1 MKKIILIGD
10 SIRLGYDKYV
20 KDALEGVAEVYYP
33 GDSARFSQYTLHYL
47 SDWKHENGWGEDI
60 DLVHWNTG
68 LWDVL
73 EMYGEAPISN
83 PQQYGETIGKIQRQ
97 INILFPRAVQI
108 FATST
113 SVIEEKYGATRKR
126 HNSTIEQYNRIA
138 VETLSDTGCLINDLY
153 TLTKNAPVE
162 IRGGDPTH
170 FYTPEGTKLIG
181 DRVLSYICGE
191 LGIEAGDINLE
202 SFVPE
207 KYNKKTIGY

>member
-33 GDSARFSQYTLHYL
+33 GDSARFSQYTLRYL
-47 SDWKHENGWGEDI
+47 SDWKHDNGWGDDI

-97 INILFPRAVQI
+97 IKILFPRAVQI

-170 FYTPEGTKLIG
+170 FYTPEGTRLIG

-191 LGIEAGDINLE
+191 LGIEASEVNLE
-202 SFVPE
+202 NFVPE
-207 KYNKKTIGY
+207 KYDKKTIGY

>member
-20 KDALEGVAEVYYP
+20 KDALSSVAEVYYP
-33 GDSARFSQYTLHYL
+33 NDSARFSEYTLRYL
-47 SDWKHENGWGEDI
+47 SDWKHDNGWGEDI

-83 PQQYGETIGKIQRQ
+83 PQQYDETIAKIYRQ
-97 INILFPRAVQI
+97 IKILFPKAKQI

-113 SVIEEKYGATRKR
+113 SVIEERYGWDRKR
-126 HNSTIEQYNRIA
+126 HNSTIEQYNKIA
-138 VETLSDTGCLINDLY
+138 AEALKDTDCVINDLY
-153 TLTKNAPVE
+153 TLTKNAPLE
-162 IRGGDPTH
+162 IRAGDPTH

-191 LGIEAGDINLE
+191 LKIAASEVNLAD
-202 SFVPE
+202 FVPE
-207 KYNKKTIGY
+207 KYDAKTIGY

>member
-20 KDALEGVAEVYYP
+20 KDALSGVAEIYYP
-33 GDSARFSQYTLHYL
+33 NDSARFSQYTLRYL
-47 SDWKHENGWGEDI
+47 SDWKNDNKWPDDV

-83 PQQYGETIGKIQRQ
+83 PQQYGETIGKIERQ
-97 INILFPRAVQI
+97 IRILFPRAKQV

-113 SVIEEKYGATRKR
+113 SIIEEKYGPARMR
-126 HNSTIEQYNRIA
+126 HNSTIEQYNKIA
-138 VETLSDTGCLINDLY
+138 VEVLEPAGCVINDLY
-153 TLTKNAPVE
+153 TLTKNAPME
-162 IRGGDPTH
+162 IRAGDPTH

-181 DRVLSYICGE
+181 DRVVSVICHQ
-191 LGIEAGDINLE
+191 LDIDAKDVNLE
-202 SFVPE
+202 DFQPE
-207 KYNKKTIGY
+207 KYDDKTIGY

>member
-20 KDALEGVAEVYYP
+20 KDALSGVAEVYYP
-33 GDSARFSQYTLHYL
+33 NDSARFSQYTLRYL
-47 SDWKHENGWGEDI
+47 SDWKHDTGWGDDI

-73 EMYGEAPISN
+73 EINGEEPISN
-83 PQQYGETIGKIQRQ
+83 PHQYGETIGKIERQ
-97 INILFPRAVQI
+97 IGILFPNAVQI
-108 FATST
+108 FATNT
-113 SVIEEKYGATRKR
+113 SVIEEKYGPTRKR

-138 VETLSDTGCLINDLY
+138 VETLSDTGCRINDLY
-153 TLTKNAPVE
+153 TRTQNAPLE
-162 IRGGDPTH
+162 IRNGDPTH

-191 LGIEAGDINLE
+191 LGIEASEVNLE
-202 SFVPE
+202 NFVPE
-207 KYNKKTIGY
+207 KYDKKTIGY

>member
-33 GDSARFSQYTLHYL
+33 NDSARFSQYTLRYL
-47 SDWKHENGWGEDI
+47 SDWKHDNGWGDDI

-83 PQQYGETIGKIQRQ
+83 PQQYGETIGKIERQ
-97 INILFPRAVQI
+97 IRILFPNAVQI
-108 FATST
+108 FATNT
-113 SVIEEKYGATRKR
+113 SVIEEKYGPTRKR

-138 VETLSDTGCLINDLY
+138 VETLSDTGCRINDLY
-153 TLTKNAPVE
+153 TLTQNAPVE

-191 LGIEAGDINLE
+191 LGIEASDVNLE
-202 SFVPE
+202 NFVPE
-207 KYNKKTIGY
+207 KYDKKTIGY

>member
-20 KDALEGVAEVYYP
+20 KDALSSVAEVYYP
-33 GDSARFSQYTLHYL
+33 NDSARFSEYTLRYL
-47 SDWKHENGWGEDI
+47 SDWKHDNGWGEDI

-83 PQQYGETIGKIQRQ
+83 PQQYGETIAKIYRQ
-97 INILFPRAVQI
+97 IKLLFPNAKQV

-113 SVIEEKYGATRKR
+113 SVIEERYGWDRKR
-126 HNSTIEQYNRIA
+126 HNSTIEQYNKIA
-138 VETLSDTGCLINDLY
+138 VDALSKTDCVINDLY
-153 TLTKNAPVE
+153 TLTKNAPLE
-162 IRGGDPTH
+162 IRDGDPTH

-191 LGIEAGDINLE
+191 LEISTNEVNLE
-202 SFVPE
+202 DFVPE
-207 KYNKKTIGY
+207 KYDAKTIGY

>member
-1 MKKIILIGD
+1 M
-10 SIRLGYDKYV
+10 GYDKYV
-20 KDALEGVAEVYYP
+20 KDALSGVAEVYYP
-33 GDSARFSQYTLHYL
+33 NDSARFSQYTLRYL
-47 SDWKHENGWGEDI
+47 SDWKYDNGWGDDI

-83 PQQYGETIGKIQRQ
+83 PQQYGETIGKIEKQ
-97 INILFPRAVQI
+97 IRILFPNAVQI

-113 SVIEEKYGATRKR
+113 SVIEEKYGPTRKR

-138 VETLSDTGCLINDLY
+138 VEVLSPTDCRINDLY
-153 TLTKNAPVE
+153 TLTQNAPVE
-162 IRGGDPTH
+162 IRNGDPTH

-191 LGIEAGDINLE
+191 LGIAASEVNLE
-202 SFVPE
+202 NFVPE
-207 KYNKKTIGY
+207 KYDKKTIGY

>member
-20 KDALEGVAEVYYP
+20 KDALVGVAEVYYP
-33 GDSARFSQYTLHYL
+33 NDSARFSEYTLRYL
-47 SDWKHENGWGEDI
+47 SDWKQENGWGEDI

-83 PQQYGETIGKIQRQ
+83 PRQYGETIAKIYRQ
-97 INILFPRAVQI
+97 IKILFPNAKQI
-108 FATST
+108 FATNT
-113 SVIEEKYGATRKR
+113 SVIEEKYGPDRRR

-138 VETLSDTGCLINDLY
+138 VEALDGTDCRINDLY
-153 TLTKNAPVE
+153 TLTKNAPLEV
-162 IRGGDPTH
+162 RAGDPTH

-191 LGIEAGDINLE
+191 LEIAASEVNLKD
-202 SFVPE
+202 FVPE
-207 KYNKKTIGY
+207 KYDDKTIGY

>member
-20 KDALEGVAEVYYP
+20 KDALDGVAEVYYP
-33 GDSARFSQYTLHYL
+33 NDSARFSEYTFRYL
-47 SDWKHENGWGEDI
+47 SDWKHDNGWGDDI

-83 PQQYGETIGKIQRQ
+83 PQQYGETIGKIERQ
-97 INILFPRAVQI
+97 IKILFPRAKQI

-113 SVIEEKYGATRKR
+113 SVIEEKYGWDRKR
-126 HNSTIEQYNRIA
+126 HNATIEEYNKIA
-138 VETLSDTGCLINDLY
+138 IDALSGTGCVIDDLY
-153 TLTKNAPVE
+153 TLTKNAPME
-162 IRGGDPTH
+162 IRAGDPTH

-181 DRVLSYICGE
+181 DRVLSFICGE
-191 LGIEAGDINLE
+191 LEIDAKEVQLDA
-202 SFVPE
+202 FVPE
-207 KYNKKTIGY
+207 KYDNKTIGY

>member
-20 KDALEGVAEVYYP
+20 KDALSKVAEVYYP
-33 GDSARFSQYTLHYL
+33 NDSARFSQYTLRYL
-47 SDWKHENGWGEDI
+47 SDWKHDNGWGDDI

-68 LWDVL
+68 LWDLL

-83 PQQYGETIGKIQRQ
+83 PQQYGETIGKIERQ
-97 INILFPRAVQI
+97 IGILFPNAVQI
-108 FATST
+108 FATNT

-138 VETLSDTGCLINDLY
+138 VEVLSTTDCRINDLY
-153 TLTKNAPVE
+153 TLTQSAPSE
-162 IRGGDPTH
+162 IRNGDPTH
-170 FYTPEGTKLIG
+170 FYTPDGTKLIG

-191 LGIEAGDINLE
+191 LGIAASDVNLE
-202 SFVPE
+202 DFVPE
-207 KYNKKTIGY
+207 KYDKKTIGY

>member
-33 GDSARFSQYTLHYL
+33 NDSARFSEYTLRYL
-47 SDWKHENGWGEDI
+47 SDWKTDNRWGEDI

-83 PQQYGETIGKIQRQ
+83 PEQYGETIGKIERQ
-97 INILFPRAVQI
+97 IRILFPKAKQV

-113 SVIEEKYGATRKR
+113 SVIEEKYGPTRAR
-126 HNSTIEQYNRIA
+126 HNSYIEQYNKIA
-138 VETLSDTGCLINDLY
+138 VDTLAPTGCLINDLY
-153 TLTKNAPVE
+153 TLTKNAPLE
-162 IRGGDPTH
+162 IRAGDPTH

-181 DRVLSYICGE
+181 DRVLSVICAE
-191 LGIEAGDINLE
+191 LGIEAGEVKLE
-202 SFVPE
+202 GFVPE
-207 KYNKKTIGY
+207 KYDAKTIGY

>member
-33 GDSARFSQYTLHYL
+33 GDSARFSQYTLRYL
-47 SDWKHENGWGEDI
+47 SDWKHDNGWGEDI

-97 INILFPRAVQI
+97 IKILFPRAVQI

>member
-1 MKKIILIGD
+1 MKKIVLIGD

-20 KDALEGVAEVYYP
+20 KDALLGVAEVYYP
-33 GDSARFSQYTLHYL
+33 DDSARFSEYTLRYL
-47 SDWKHENGWGEDI
+47 SDWKNDNGWGEDI

-83 PQQYGETIGKIQRQ
+83 PRQYGETIGKIERQ
-97 INILFPRAVQI
+97 IKFLFPRAKQI

-113 SVIEEKYGATRKR
+113 SVIEEKYGFDRKR
-126 HNSTIEQYNRIA
+126 HNSTIEQYNKIA
-138 VETLSDTGCLINDLY
+138 IDALLGTGCVINDLY
-153 TLTKNAPVE
+153 TLTKNAPLA
-162 IRGGDPTH
+162 IRAGDPTH

-191 LGIEAGDINLE
+191 LNIVAGDVKLE
-202 SFVPE
+202 GFVPE
-207 KYNKKTIGY
+207 KYDNKTIGY